1 MAAREGTFVMN
12 VAKVEAKLFQV
23 ETKIFKP
30 FTKLLYSQLNGIHRF
45 FPGEKYLTL
54 SVLLASLLL
63 TFYFGL
69 FISVLAFWLVEMWP
83 LKRLFQGCMAFFG
96 GVIAPL
102 DLLPQFLSSIAKY
115 TPLPIFVI

>member
-1 MAAREGTFVMN
+1 M
-12 VAKVEAKLFQV
+12 
-23 ETKIFKP
+23 
-30 FTKLLYSQLNGIHRF
+30 NGIHRF

-115 TPLPIFVI
+115 TPLPVFVI